1 MSSPTQRRS
10 ARGSANN
17 TPSRRSQR
25 GSQVPRS
32 SEPPASDPPLPDA
45 EEDLANSQLQ
55 GEAKATSSRN
65 GTPRASQN
73 SNSQSQA
80 PPTSSPLFFR
90 SSPAGSQSQSQSQS
104 LGVPARGSVNGS
116 SPLRQRADTNTPAGL
131 SSDGGRTPR
140 ANGGI
145 GDSSPI
151 HYATSSDAAG
161 PVSNGQRQHGTS
173 SSGLFVRS
181 GGLGSQPNAR
191 ERRHDI
197 HSDLIDSSSRRRQLF
212 VDENGAPVQGQSDT
226 NTFSNLNPDTSE
238 ANGLGGQGTRLIWGT
253 NISVTDSWS
262 SFKDYLYNF
271 QKKYRM
277 IQDGELME
285 GEHVAASE
293 PGAKKEAL
301 AQLETML
308 ELGTKCFYLDCRNLK
323 AYPGT
328 RKLWHQLQ
336 AYPSELVPLIDSA
349 VKDTLMELAEK
360 KMGERRSQSSQQ
372 NGQDRARD
380 SSSMPPMPSSD
391 VDNNMGGETPRPT
404 QQSASEEQDLYAEVE
419 SSSYRVRPF
428 GLDRNINLREL
439 DPKDMDQLVSVKGLV
454 IRSTPVIP
462 DMKDAFFRC
471 SVCHHTVK
479 VDLDRGKIAEP
490 TRCPRE
496 VCSASNSMQIV
507 HNRSGFADK
516 QVIKLQETPD
526 SVPDGQTPHS
536 VSLCAYDEL
545 VDVCKA
551 GDRVEITGIFKCNQ
565 VRVNPRQR
573 SVKNIF
579 RTYVDCLHIQKVD
592 KKRMGI
598 DTTTIEEQLADQ
610 AAGSIEETRK
620 VSDEEEAKIR
630 ETAARPDVYEL
641 LARSLAPSI
650 YEMDDVK
657 KGILLQLFGG
667 TNKSF
672 EKGGSPKYRG
682 DINVLLCG
690 DPSTSK
696 SKMLEY
702 IHKIAPRGV
711 YTSGKGSSAVGL
723 TAYVTRDPETRSLV
737 LESGALVLSDGG
749 VCCIDEFDKMS
760 DATRSVLHEV
770 MEQQTVS
777 IAKAGIITTLNAR
790 TSILASANPI
800 GSKYNPNLPVPQ
812 NIDLPPTLLSRFDL
826 VYLVLDR
833 IDESADRKLARHLV
847 GMYLEDNPEYASR
860 DEILPVEFLTSYI
873 SYARSNIHPQI
884 TQPAADALVRSYVA
898 MRKLGDDI
906 RAQERRITATTRQLE
921 SMIRLSEAHAKM
933 RLSETVDES
942 DVNEAVRLIQSALKQ
957 AATDARTGLIDMGL
971 LTEGTSAS
979 ERKRK
984 EDLKTGVLGVLD
996 EMLRSGSAS
1005 VRYGDVVRTMSEQS
1019 SVPVEGQEFAEAV
1032 RSLEAEGKVQVV
1044 GEGPRRSIRRVTG
1057 VA

>member
-1 MSSPTQRRS
+1 MSSSP
-10 ARGSANN
+10 A
-17 TPSRRSQR
+17 SRRSNR
-25 GSQVPRS
+25 RS
-32 SEPPASDPPLPDA
+32 V
-45 EEDLANSQLQ
+45 
-55 GEAKATSSRN
+55 N
-65 GTPRASQN
+65 GTPQRRNRNSQAPPSSDPALPDTEAAEQQLQSEAQHASSQN
-73 SNSQSQA
+73 GSNQNTPRGNIRSSQNESQSQA

-104 LGVPARGSVNGS
+104 LNVPGANGVVAS
-116 SPLRQRADTNTPAGL
+116 SPLRQQAAAG

-140 ANGGI
+140 AHGGI

-151 HYATSSDAAG
+151 HYASSSDPTGPATNGHRADNVSSDDLLDAG
-161 PVSNGQRQHGTS
+161 G
-173 SSGLFVRS
+173 
-181 GGLGSQPNAR
+181 A
-191 ERRHDI
+191 
-197 HSDLIDSSSRRRQLF
+197 RRRIF
-212 VDENGAPVQGQSDT
+212 VDENGVPTRQDGSDAA
-226 NTFSNLNPDTSE
+226 TFSNLNPNTSD
-238 ANGLGGQGTRLIWGT
+238 ADVLGGQSSRVIWGT
-253 NISVTDSWS
+253 NVSIADSFS
-262 SFKDYLYNF
+262 CMKDFLLNF
-271 QKKYRM
+271 QRKYRM
-277 IQDGELME
+277 ISDNELTE
-285 GEHVAASE
+285 GETLDVGH
-293 PGAKKEAL
+293 PGLEKDNVL
-301 AQLETML
+301 MLETML
-308 ELGTKCFYLDCRNLK
+308 DLGTRAFYLDCRNLK
-323 AYPGT
+323 AYPPT
-328 RKLWHQLQ
+328 RKLWHQVQ
-336 AYPSELVPLIDSA
+336 SFPAEIIPVMDTAIKDALID
-349 VKDTLMELAEK
+349 LAEK
-360 KMGERRSQSSQQ
+360 RMSEQRSTQSQQ
-372 NGQDRARD
+372 ARQNQARQRE
-380 SSSMPPMPSSD
+380 SSSMPPLPSSD
-391 VDNNMGGETPRPT
+391 IDNGNGATRVNGAQLPPAEI
-404 QQSASEEQDLYAEVE
+404 EDLVAEVE
-419 SSSYRVRPF
+419 HKIFRVRPF
-428 GLDRNINLREL
+428 GLDQTINLRDL
-439 DPKDMDQLVSVKGLV
+439 NPNDMDKLVSIKGLV
-454 IRSTPVIP
+454 IRTTPIIP

-479 VDLDRGKIAEP
+479 VDIDRGKIAEP

-496 VCSASNSMQIV
+496 VCSSSNSMQIV

-516 QVIKLQETPD
+516 QVVKLQETPD

-565 VRVNPRQR
+565 VRINPRQR
-573 SVKNIF
+573 TVKNVF
-579 RTYVDCLHIQKVD
+579 KTYVDCLHIQKVD
-592 KKRMGI
+592 KRRMGI
-598 DTTTIEEQLADQ
+598 DPTTIEEELSDQ
-610 AAGSIEETRK
+610 VAGSIEETRK
-620 VSDEEEAKIR
+620 VSEEEEEKIKA
-630 ETAARPDVYEL
+630 TAARPDVYEL
-641 LARSLAPSI
+641 LSRSLAPSI

-672 EKGGSPKYRG
+672 QKGGSPKYRG

-723 TAYVTRDPETRSLV
+723 TAYITRDPETRSLV

-760 DATRSVLHEV
+760 DSTRSVLHEV

-833 IDESADRKLARHLV
+833 IDESTDRKLARHLV
-847 GMYLEDNPEYASR
+847 GMYLEDAPENASK

-873 SYARSNIHPQI
+873 SYARANIHPSI
-884 TQPAADALVRSYVA
+884 TQPAADALVRAYVA
-898 MRKLGDDI
+898 MRKLGEDI
-906 RAQERRITATTRQLE
+906 RAAERRITATTRQLE
-921 SMIRLSEAHAKM
+921 SMIRLAEAHAKM
-933 RLSETVDES
+933 RLSPVVTEADVD
-942 DVNEAVRLIQSALKQ
+942 EAVRLIQSALKQ

-984 EDLKTGVLGVLD
+984 EDLKKGVLSCLD
-996 EMLRSGSAS
+996 EMLRAHGGGSA
-1005 VRYGDVVRTMSEQS
+1005 RYGDVVRTLSEQS

-1032 RSLEAEGKVQVV
+1032 RGLEQEGRVQVV
-1044 GEGPRRSIRRVTG
+1044 GEGPRRSIRRVAG
-1057 VA
+1057 AA